1 MELPSREA
9 RLMEN
14 CAAMIYIACTP
25 VEALTPA
32 GHSLA

>member
-1 MELPSREA
+1 MELPSRQA

-14 CAAMIYIACTP
+14 CAGMIYIAWTP
-25 VEALTPA
+25 VEALPPA